1 MFFIMFLK
9 QTTVKILIY
18 TVKTK
23 LRYSFFRL
31 KYAKVIIKMINV
43 FLVAG
48 VKHLMVTHLS
58 NNLNA

>member
-48 VKHLMVTHLS
+48 VKHLMVTHLR
-58 NNLNA
+58 NTLNA